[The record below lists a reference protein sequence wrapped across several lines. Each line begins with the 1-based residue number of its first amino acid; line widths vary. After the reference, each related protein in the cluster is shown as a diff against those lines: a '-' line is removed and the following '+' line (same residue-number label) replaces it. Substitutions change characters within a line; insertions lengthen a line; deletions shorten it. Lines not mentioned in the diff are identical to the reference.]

1 MMMMFKEVFLSAR
14 GVQEE
19 TTFVCL
25 FVLLAKSDVNIK
37 HKSVSSNIQT
47 LTIASRSLNN
57 DECKAKE
64 KVTWKYTFAQLWLFC
79 NYSLVRIPECWRSTL
94 QASRWERCLIKYRQ
108 IKSIYGCMLKL
119 SSNRKWGNFTLL
131 FWRELRRIV
140 LTWAHAESARRLI
153 IFHIR
158 LIRFLIC
165 GVVIAFPF
173 VDAKALC

>member
-64 KVTWKYTFAQLWLFC
+64 KVT
-79 NYSLVRIPECWRSTL
+79 
-94 QASRWERCLIKYRQ
+94 
-108 IKSIYGCMLKL
+108 
-119 SSNRKWGNFTLL
+119 
-131 FWRELRRIV
+131 
-140 LTWAHAESARRLI
+140 
-153 IFHIR
+153 
-158 LIRFLIC
+158 
-165 GVVIAFPF
+165 
-173 VDAKALC
+173 